1 MHESFSYE
9 TSPMAA
15 LLDATHARHAT
26 NQSGQVAAYI
36 PELARM
42 PPDLFGLAMAGTD
55 GSLSAAG
62 QADHPF
68 TIQSISK
75 AFTFALLI
83 ERAGRAATFAA
94 VGTQPSGEAFN
105 AIELDPRTNRP
116 FNPMMNAGALAVSGC
131 LLDLLGEE
139 AFGQIL
145 GMLSAAAGR
154 ALPVD
159 EAVFQSERETGHR
172 NRAIAHLLRAAGV
185 FRAEPDEVAGL
196 YFRQCAV
203 LVTAADLARMGAT
216 LAHLGTNPATGE
228 EVFGPDAVR
237 DTLSVM
243 FTCGMYNGAGDWAC
257 RVGLPAKSG
266 VGGGVLAVVNRQL
279 GIGVFSPRLDA
290 AGNPVRGL
298 LCCIDLAEELG
309 LHAFDAT
316 NAGSRFLSAWRGAGP
331 S

>member
-1 MHESFSYE
+1 MDH
-9 TSPMAA
+9 
-15 LLDATHARHAT
+15 LGDDATDGMTGLVGAIHRRH
-26 NQSGQVAAYI
+26 VANLGGTVAGYI

-42 PPDLFGLAMAGTD
+42 PPDLLGLAVAGTD
-55 GSLSAAG
+55 GRLARVGDAEH
-62 QADHPF
+62 AF

-83 ERAGRAATFAA
+83 ETAGRAETYAA
-94 VGTQPSGEAFN
+94 VGVQASSEAFN

-116 FNPMMNAGALAVSGC
+116 FNPMMNAGALAVTGR
-131 LLDLLGEE
+131 LAEIWGEA
-139 AFGQIL
+139 AFPRIL
-145 GMLSAAAGR
+145 AMLSAAAGR
-154 ALPVD
+154 DLAVD
-159 EAVFQSERETGHR
+159 EAVFRSERETGHR

-185 FRAEPDEVAGL
+185 FSIDPDQVASL

-216 LAHLGTNPATGE
+216 LGHLGTNPATGA
-228 EVFGPDAVR
+228 EVFGTDAVR

-257 RVGLPAKSG
+257 RVGVPAKSG

-290 AGNPVRGL
+290 QGNPLRGL

-316 NAGSRFLSAWRGAGP
+316 NAGSRYLSAWQG
-331 S
+331 